1 MLGASRHGQP
11 RMKPRFFGQYL
22 LANGLITS
30 PQLLAAV
37 EYQERHN
44 PRLGELA
51 VELGLV
57 TKFEVERIHALQAKH
72 DLRFGDAA
80 SELELLKAA
89 DIERIVAAQQNRHV
103 PLGQALAAL
112 GFLAPDQIERAAAE
126 YMTEEARLEPE
137 VMTIPEDLPLRRVAF
152 ELFHLAGRM
161 LTRVCE
167 LQAKPEKLRVV
178 TDIVALSDRNVIV
191 TLRGELSADLGG
203 GTIDGAVLVCLPN
216 SIAVDVASRFS
227 GEDAPTDEQI
237 ASVVCEL
244 ANILC
249 GNLKSVLAEQG
260 ARIEVGEPEIL
271 PPRVSLPPGRRM
283 ALVPFVTH
291 QGLALVSL
299 ALPPAT

>member
-1 MLGASRHGQP
+1 
-11 RMKPRFFGQYL
+11 MKPRFFGQHL

-51 VELGLV
+51 VELGLL
-57 TKFEVERIHALQAKH
+57 TTFEVERIRALQARQ

-80 SELELLKAA
+80 KELDLLATE
-89 DIERIVAAQQNRHV
+89 DIERIVAAQLDRHV
-103 PLGQALAAL
+103 PLGQAMAAL
-112 GFLAPDQIERAAAE
+112 GFLAPDQVERAAAE
-126 YMTEEARLEPE
+126 FLTEEARLQPE
-137 VMTIPEDLPLRRVAF
+137 VMTIPDDLPLRRVAF
-152 ELFHLAGRM
+152 ELFHLAGRL

-191 TLRGELSADLGG
+191 TLRGELSAALGG
-203 GTIDGAVLVCLPN
+203 GTLDGAVLLCLPN

-227 GEDAPTDEQI
+227 GDDAPSDE
-237 ASVVCEL
+237 AVGAVVCEL

-249 GNLKSVLAEQG
+249 GNLMSVLAEQG
-260 ARIEVGEPEIL
+260 ARLEVGEPEIL

-291 QGLALVSL
+291 QGLALISL
-299 ALPPAT
+299 ALPPASH